1 MIKYVGM
8 KKIFVYFLL
17 TCLSM
22 TLAHAQGMPL
32 GKDSLS
38 DNKISVTVKTNAM
51 ALGMLIANA
60 GVELG
65 FGDRFSLHIPFYYS
79 GTNYFSS
86 HTKFRIL
93 GTQPEFRY
101 WTPLLKGCFGGVHLG
116 VASWNFAYNRRWRY
130 QDKDGSTP
138 ALGGGVSVGYRM
150 PIGAARRWGM
160 EFSLGA
166 GCYRL
171 HYDKFRNESN
181 GALVESRQKT
191 FFGIDQ
197 VNISITYTFGRGG
210 E

>member
-1 MIKYVGM
+1 
-8 KKIFVYFLL
+8 
-17 TCLSM
+17 M

-101 WTPLLKGCFGGVHLG
+101 WTPLLKGCFGGVHIKI
-116 VASWNFAYNRRWRY
+116 R
-130 QDKDGSTP
+130 T
-138 ALGGGVSVGYRM
+138 ALHLLWEVGYRWDTGCRSERPVAGGWSSRWVLDVIACIM
-150 PIGAARRWGM
+150 TSFETSRTEPWWKAARRP
-160 EFSLGA
+160 FS
-166 GCYRL
+166 
-171 HYDKFRNESN
+171 ESI
-181 GALVESRQKT
+181 R
-191 FFGIDQ
+191 
-197 VNISITYTFGRGG
+197 
-210 E
+210 

>member
-79 GTNYFSS
+79 GTNYFRHIRS
-86 HTKFRIL
+86 F
-93 GTQPEFRY
+93 
-101 WTPLLKGCFGGVHLG
+101 V
-116 VASWNFAYNRRWRY
+116 SW
-130 QDKDGSTP
+130 
-138 ALGGGVSVGYRM
+138 V
-150 PIGAARRWGM
+150 
-160 EFSLGA
+160 
-166 GCYRL
+166 
-171 HYDKFRNESN
+171 RNQSFVT
-181 GALVESRQKT
+181 GPP
-191 FFGIDQ
+191 
-197 VNISITYTFGRGG
+197 Y
-210 E
+210 

>member
-1 MIKYVGM
+1 
-8 KKIFVYFLL
+8 
-17 TCLSM
+17 M

-101 WTPLLKGCFGGVHLG
+101 WTALHLL
-116 VASWNFAYNRRWRY
+116 WE
-130 QDKDGSTP
+130 
-138 ALGGGVSVGYRM
+138 VGYRWDTGCRSERPVAGGWSSRWVLDVIACIM
-150 PIGAARRWGM
+150 TSFETSRTEPWWKAARRP
-160 EFSLGA
+160 FS
-166 GCYRL
+166 
-171 HYDKFRNESN
+171 ESI
-181 GALVESRQKT
+181 R
-191 FFGIDQ
+191 
-197 VNISITYTFGRGG
+197 
-210 E
+210 

>member
-1 MIKYVGM
+1 
-8 KKIFVYFLL
+8 
-17 TCLSM
+17 M

-116 VASWNFAYNRRWRY
+116 VA
-130 QDKDGSTP
+130 
-138 ALGGGVSVGYRM
+138 
-150 PIGAARRWGM
+150 
-160 EFSLGA
+160 
-166 GCYRL
+166 
-171 HYDKFRNESN
+171 
-181 GALVESRQKT
+181 
-191 FFGIDQ
+191 
-197 VNISITYTFGRGG
+197 
-210 E
+210 

>member
-1 MIKYVGM
+1 
-8 KKIFVYFLL
+8 
-17 TCLSM
+17 M

-101 WTPLLKGCFGGVHLG
+101 WTPLLKDVSVAYIWGWHHGISPITGDGAIKIRTALHLL
-116 VASWNFAYNRRWRY
+116 WE
-130 QDKDGSTP
+130 
-138 ALGGGVSVGYRM
+138 VGYRWDTGCRSERPVAGGWSSRWVLDVIACIM
-150 PIGAARRWGM
+150 TSFETSRTEPWWKAARRP
-160 EFSLGA
+160 FS
-166 GCYRL
+166 
-171 HYDKFRNESN
+171 ESI
-181 GALVESRQKT
+181 R
-191 FFGIDQ
+191 
-197 VNISITYTFGRGG
+197 
-210 E
+210 